1 MKSLDCMPMPIDVV
15 DALHRLAAASKQAGG
30 ITFTNKD
37 GNIITNKDGNIIT
50 NNNDKETEEVM
61 ENDEPLPVQDDN
73 HKNIINNDTEE
84 TDEEAIT
91 RVDEQSTEDTYD
103 NTPSTRQ
110 SR

>member
-37 GNIITNKDGNIIT
+37 DNIIT

-61 ENDEPLPVQDDN
+61 EYDETIPVPDDN

>member
-1 MKSLDCMPMPIDVV
+1 MPIDVV
-15 DALHRLAAASKQAGG
+15 DALHRLAAASKQADG

-61 ENDEPLPVQDDN
+61 EYDETIPVPDDN